1 MRDKV
6 IAVLDVA
13 WIGAALVYGFTRL
26 PAALVASLVL
36 AVIAVGLG
44 WRDRKAPRSR
54 SSWRY
59 WTEPR
64 PLDGVEPWSSSYW
77 GALTAAFALLA
88 VLGWGLAALDGD
100 VSRGSFPLILA
111 IITGWG
117 WWKAEQ
123 ADVDTTPTAPEDR
136 A

>member
-13 WIGAALVYGFTRL
+13 WIGAALVYGFTRV
-26 PAALVASLVL
+26 PAALVASLL
-36 AVIAVGLG
+36 LMVIAVGLG

-59 WTEPR
+59 WTELR
-64 PLDGVEPWSSSYW
+64 PLDDVEPWPSSYW
-77 GALTAAFALLA
+77 GALTAAFGLLA
-88 VLGWGLAALDGD
+88 VLGWALPGVDGEL
-100 VSRGSFPLILA
+100 SRGSLPLTFA
-111 IITGWG
+111 VVTGYS
-117 WWKAEQ
+117 WWRAE
-123 ADVDTTPTAPEDR
+123 R

>member
-13 WIGAALVYGFTRL
+13 WIGAVLVYGFTRV
-26 PAALVASLVL
+26 PATVVAALTL
-36 AVIAVGLG
+36 AVLAVGLG

-64 PLDGVEPWSSSYW
+64 PLDVVEPWSSSYW
-77 GALTAAFALLA
+77 GALTSAFGLLA
-88 VLGWGLAALDGD
+88 VLGWGLAGIDGN
-100 VSRGSFPLILA
+100 VSRGSLPLTLA
-111 IITGWG
+111 VITGGG
-117 WWKAEQ
+117 WWKAKQ
-123 ADVDTTPTAPEDR
+123 AEVDTTPTAPEDP